1 MKLRIL
7 KDSQGNVIATS
18 EFNHASEFNQDDST
32 ELAPIEQEGYTV
44 EEVDVDDNYKS
55 DLNSFYKKGAKK

>member
-7 KDSQGNVIATS
+7 KDPQGNIVATS
-18 EFNHASEFNQDDST
+18 EIKYDLSP
-32 ELAPIEQEGYTV
+32 ELTPKEQEGYTL
-44 EEVDVDDNYKS
+44 EEVDVDDDYKS